1 MIPFYLELLV
11 RFHELHAD
19 IEKTLEPLSQEAMD
33 WSPGPDMNSLSV
45 LIVHLT
51 GAERF
56 WIGDVVMGDP
66 SNRDR
71 GAEFRTSGW
80 DKSALLQRLHETEA
94 YMTTALDKLSLSDL
108 EATRIHPRRGD
119 EVTVTWALLYALEH
133 ASMHHGHIQ
142 LTAQLWQQR
151 QA

>member
-1 MIPFYLELLV
+1 MIPFYSDLLN

-19 IEKTLEPLSQEAMD
+19 IEKALEPLPQDAMG
-33 WSPGPDMNSLSV
+33 WQPEPDMNSISV

-56 WIGDVVMGDP
+56 LVGDIVMGES

-71 GAEFRTSGW
+71 EAEFHVAGL
-80 DKSALLQRLHETEA
+80 DKNELLGRLTEA
-94 YMTTALDKLSLSDL
+94 EAYLKAAFEKMKLSDL
-108 EATRIHPRRGD
+108 ETSRIHPRHGRQ
-119 EVTVTWALLYALEH
+119 VSVAWALLHSLEH
-133 ASMHHGHIQ
+133 TGNHLGHIQ

-151 QA
+151 